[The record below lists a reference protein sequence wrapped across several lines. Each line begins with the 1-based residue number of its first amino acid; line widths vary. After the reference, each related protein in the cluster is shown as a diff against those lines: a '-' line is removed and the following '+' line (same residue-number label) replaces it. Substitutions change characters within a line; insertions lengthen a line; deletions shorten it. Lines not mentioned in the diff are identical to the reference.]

1 MGMKKTTSP
10 VTEERTRSRVN
21 GRKGSTVQAGNSKNL
36 VSELG
41 WTRDQAEQVRAS
53 LRVFEADW
61 DAPGME
67 EYDRL

>member
-10 VTEERTRSRVN
+10 VIEDRARAIVN
-21 GRKGSTVQAGNSKNL
+21 RRKGSTVEAGNSKNL

-53 LRVFEADW
+53 LGAFDSDW